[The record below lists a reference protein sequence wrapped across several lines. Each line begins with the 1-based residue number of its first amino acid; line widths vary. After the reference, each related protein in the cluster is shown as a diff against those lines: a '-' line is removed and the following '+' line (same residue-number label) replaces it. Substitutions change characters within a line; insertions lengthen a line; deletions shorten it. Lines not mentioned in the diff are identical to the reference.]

1 MVTIKDGCGCDPCD
15 CDWKQKLKVAYSRA
29 IQSVNKIGDNDGS
42 VYFPDG
48 TGFVKL
54 PLPRQSDVAQIKTN
68 AQDIADLKI
77 RDTQLQTDIT
87 AETTAREEAITAEA
101 SARETAITTETTA
114 REEAI
119 AAEASARETA
129 ITAEATAREEAIAAE
144 ASARETA
151 ITAEA
156 SAREA
161 KDTEL
166 DADIARIDATDT
178 TQNERIQDNSDR
190 ITSTYNDLVSTEA
203 TVATHDSELITLQT
217 QTQALSKSLVS
228 DVMMAD
234 GTTAGSVQVSIER
247 EDGALITSANY
258 RWGKDIGIRLEAGTQ
273 EGYFK
278 AVISLSDG
286 TELVSNEYKIVEV
299 LESDVYVTAITL
311 IADQAA
317 GTLGGN
323 ISYSNG
329 TTQTINS
336 VSVPTAPG
344 VTSAIEALQT
354 RMAAVEQ
361 KNTTQDSQIS
371 AIDGRVQALE
381 NAPKIEQFAA
391 GKLGTIAGSSSD
403 GRVKAENDGTGSV
416 NGWSNLKSRV
426 STAESQIVSAQN
438 DISALDGTVSQ
449 QTTDISG
456 MKTDIT
462 NLKNKNTQQDQSI
475 AANASAI
482 DANASA
488 IAANTSAIA
497 GKVAINQGT
506 GNAGKVLGIN
516 ASGNVEPTDVSSGG
530 EVWEE
535 INLSNW
541 PTNWVEGDRIR
552 IIVKVNID
560 VNASNW
566 ATAPSKCD
574 LSPSNG
580 DLSDVIEITVTSK
593 DGVSIPAYTCK
604 RNTPHLSNSVY
615 LIGIGPR
622 PYTSMNSGYIISING
637 FCFNGGGH
645 KEALAHVYTGN
656 TSSLDYIY
664 KAWRLKK

>member
-15 CDWKQKLKVAYSRA
+15 CDWKDKLKLAYSRA

-48 TGFVKL
+48 SGFVKL
-54 PLPRQSDVAQIKTN
+54 PIPKLSEVQQIKTN
-68 AQDIADLKI
+68 AQDIADLKVADV
-77 RDTQLQTDIT
+77 RLQTDIT
-87 AETTAREEAITAEA
+87 AETA
-101 SARETAITTETTA
+101 A

-144 ASARETA
+144 ASARE
-151 ITAEA
+151 
-156 SAREA
+156 S

-166 DADIARIDATDT
+166 DSNIARIDNTDAG
-178 TQNERIQDNSDR
+178 QDQRIQDNADR

-203 TVATHDSELITLQT
+203 TVATHDSEIITLQA
-217 QTQALSKSLVS
+217 QTQSLSKSLVS
-228 DVMMAD
+228 DVMMTD
-234 GTTAGSVQVSIER
+234 GSTAGSVQVSIER
-247 EDGALITSANY
+247 EDGAVITSKNY
-258 RWGKDIGIRLEAGTQ
+258 KWGKDIGIRLEAGTQ
-273 EGYFK
+273 EGYVK

-311 IADQAA
+311 IADQAT

-381 NAPKIEQFAA
+381 NVPVIEQFAA
-391 GKLGTIAGSSSD
+391 GKLGTIAGSSID

-416 NGWSNLKSRV
+416 NGWSNLKSKV

-438 DISALDGTVSQ
+438 DISTLNGTVAQ

-475 AANASAI
+475 AANT
-482 DANASA
+482 SA

-516 ASGNVEPTDVSSGG
+516 ASGNVEPTNVSSGGGG

-535 INLSNW
+535 IDKNNLPTDWVNGDKIKIQFRVDYTYAGAGSFTSAPKNASIKETSLFPNSSVNEFVISDDTYQCWTPLKGFITSFAMGELMVTHIFSFSNW
-541 PTNWVEGDRIR
+541 
-552 IIVKVNID
+552 
-560 VNASNW
+560 NAGTDSLFN
-566 ATAPSKCD
+566 
-574 LSPSNG
+574 LQFY
-580 DLSDVIEITVTSK
+580 V
-593 DGVSIPAYTCK
+593 
-604 RNTPHLSNSVY
+604 
-615 LIGIGPR
+615 
-622 PYTSMNSGYIISING
+622 M
-637 FCFNGGGH
+637 NGGGISSDFRGVTR
-645 KEALAHVYTGN
+645 ATIGN
-656 TSSLDYIY
+656 YVE
-664 KAWRLKK
+664 KMWRLKK

>member
-15 CDWKQKLKVAYSRA
+15 CDWKQKLKEAYSRA
-29 IQSVNKIGDNDGS
+29 IVSVNKIGDNDGS

-54 PLPRQSDVAQIKTN
+54 PLPRQSDVAQIKKN
-68 AQDIADLKI
+68 AQDIADLKDQ
-77 RDTQLQTDIT
+77 DTQLQADIT
-87 AETTAREEAITAEA
+87 A
-101 SARETAITTETTA
+101 ETTA

-129 ITAEATAREEAIAAE
+129 ITAEATARMEAIAAE

-151 ITAEA
+151 ITAEATSREEAIAAEA

-166 DADIARIDATDT
+166 DADIARIDNTDT
-178 TQNERIQDNSDR
+178 KQDQRIQDNTDR
-190 ITSTYNDLVSTEA
+190 ITSTYNNLISTES
-203 TVATHDSELITLQT
+203 TVATHDSEIITLKA

-228 DVMMAD
+228 DVMMSD

-258 RWGKDIGIRLEAGTQ
+258 KWGKDIGVRLESGTQ
-273 EGYFK
+273 AGYFK
-278 AVISLSDG
+278 TVINLSDG
-286 TELVSNEYKIVEV
+286 TTLTSNEYKIVEV

-329 TTQTINS
+329 TTQTIYS

-438 DISALDGTVSQ
+438 DISALNGTVSQ

-482 DANASA
+482 
-488 IAANTSAIA
+488 A

-516 ASGNVEPTDVSSGG
+516 ASGNVEPTKVSSGG
-530 EVWEE
+530 DVWEE
-535 INLSNW
+535 IDFSNF
-541 PTNWVEGDRIR
+541 PRNWVDGDRI
-552 IIVKVNID
+552 KVILKIRENIT
-560 VNASNW
+560 NAPANW
-566 ATAPSKCD
+566 TTAPTTVNYSVV
-574 LSPSNG
+574 NG
-580 DLSDVIEITVTSK
+580 SQLVMELT
-593 DGVSIPAYTCK
+593 
-604 RNTPHLSNSVY
+604 
-615 LIGIGPR
+615 IGD
-622 PYTSMNSGYIISING
+622 NSGSTNAFHYITKYDNKYIAGVFFNSPQPANNLNNPTPYMTYFMVGSFI
-637 FCFNGGGH
+637 FNGGGS
-645 KEALAHVYTGN
+645 TGKG
-656 TSSLDYIY
+656 TAITDLSKASQYIS
-664 KAWRLKK
+664 KMWRLKK